1 MKLDMDLVRTILIK
15 VEEDDI
21 ETDPAV
27 FITPEHD
34 SREIGFHICMLKE
47 AGYINAVL
55 AKTCTNPYEVAAIQG
70 LTWRGYD
77 FLSAIRS
84 DTVWVKTKSSIAKS
98 CKETTLAVVKT
109 LAEEAAV
116 VMARAALQQ

>member
-34 SREIGFHICMLKE
+34 SREIGFHVCMLKE
-47 AGYINAVL
+47 AGYVNAVL
-55 AKTCTNPYEVAAIQG
+55 AKTCTNPYEV
-70 LTWRGYD
+70 GYD